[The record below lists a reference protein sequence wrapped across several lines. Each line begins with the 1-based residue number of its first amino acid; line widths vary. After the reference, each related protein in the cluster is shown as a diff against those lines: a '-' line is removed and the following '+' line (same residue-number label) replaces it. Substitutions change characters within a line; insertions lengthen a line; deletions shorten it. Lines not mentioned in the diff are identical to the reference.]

1 LWLIAAIAVVLVS
14 AGFVLLHWKTYSL
27 PIRLLPVDILTVVL
41 LIDLNIKSS
50 SNVTLADPLM
60 KVEAIAFTGLL
71 AFILFAPILW
81 KLAFDRESAPLT

>member
-1 LWLIAAIAVVLVS
+1 
-14 AGFVLLHWKTYSL
+14 
-27 PIRLLPVDILTVVL
+27 LLPVDILTVVL